1 MKKFV
6 ASLGALL
13 IAVSASACSA
23 QSTPQVVEQAQVPE
37 TDGTAGIALFKDHKK
52 LETVS
57 CRDFNALD
65 ESYRPQAVVYA
76 ANYGPKGKPHPT
88 VTVDGVE
95 NIMPVVVAQCS
106 AQPGNHFGAT
116 VKAALKTAR

>member
-1 MKKFV
+1 MKKIA
-6 ASLGALL
+6 ASFGALL
-13 IAVSASACSA
+13 IAVAATACSA

-37 TDGTAGIALFKDHKK
+37 PDGVDGIALFKSHKK

-65 ESYRPQAVVYA
+65 ESYRPKAVVYA

-95 NIMPVVVAQCS
+95 SIIPVVVAQCK

-116 VKAALKTAR
+116 VKAAMKAAR

>member
-1 MKKFV
+1 MNKF
-6 ASLGALL
+6 AATLGALC
-13 IAVSASACSA
+13 IAFTATACSA

-37 TDGTAGIALFKDHKK
+37 PDGAEGIALFKDHKK

-95 NIMPVVVAQCS
+95 NVIPVVVAQCK

-116 VKAALKTAR
+116 VKTAMKAAR